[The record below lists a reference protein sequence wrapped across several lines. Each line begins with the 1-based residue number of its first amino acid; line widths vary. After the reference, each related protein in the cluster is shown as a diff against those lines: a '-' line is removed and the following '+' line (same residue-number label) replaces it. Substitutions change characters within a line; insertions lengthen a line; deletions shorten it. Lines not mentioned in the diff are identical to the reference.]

1 MAAPSL
7 YRRYRPRNFAQV
19 RGQDH
24 VVGAMRNAVASG
36 TEGHAYLFSGP
47 RGTGKTSTAR
57 ILAKALNCED
67 LRDGEPCCECDS
79 CRAIEAGSSLD
90 LFELDAASNNKVDDM
105 RSLIGGTVVSSPGRT
120 KVYILDE
127 VHMLSAGASNAL
139 LKTLEEPP
147 SGVCFVLAT
156 TDPNKVLPTIRSR
169 TQHFEF
175 RLLSAA
181 ELESYVRWIAEDAGL
196 DLTDE
201 AVAHVVRV
209 GRGSARDTLSALDQV
224 VAAGGVASR
233 SEPVDDLV
241 DALAGADAGAA
252 VQAVAAA
259 LAEGHDP
266 RVLAE
271 AVLSVLRDAF
281 LCSVGVEV
289 PQLLD
294 DDRAQA
300 ERWAGELG
308 TRRLTRAL
316 ERIGTALVDMRHAA
330 DARVPLEV
338 ALVSLTSDQD
348 RLAELERRVAELE
361 EGGVRSA
368 PVARRSAAAAPAAD
382 GGADGE
388 NAPGPEGGA
397 GGEASRPGASPAAT
411 TDDGPRTGSSPATG
425 GAAGRAAQA
434 RAALDASAASRRNSG
449 GATGPPPT
457 RPAARPV
464 APRRPGSGEASP
476 AVDGSTSPPPASPPP
491 PAPASVPSPDASL
504 ADEWVRASLAEHV
517 LPSLKGRARALVAQ
531 AAVERVE
538 GSTVLLGVANEAT
551 MARAEEFIPRV
562 AELLSAA
569 AGRPVEVALVVAGSP
584 VAAVG
589 DVEPTPERAP
599 MEDSGPADDGAG
611 PVGSATRSP
620 ETGRAD
626 APVPSGPAPADGA
639 DPGIDD
645 ELLDLDELEDASDV
659 ATTGVARL
667 TQAFPGAVVV
677 DSEGTT

>member
-24 VVGAMRNAVASG
+24 VVGAMLNAVASG

-224 VAAGGVASR
+224 VAAGGVASYGR
-233 SEPVDDLV
+233 RGWSRRPTAARTEERMAASVLVVDDEPNIVLSLEFLMRQAGYDVRVARDGDAALV
-241 DALAGADAGAA
+241 AIAERAPDLVLLDVMMPGRDGYEVCQAIRADPACASTRIVMLTARSREVEREKGLAMGADDY
-252 VQAVAAA
+252 VTK
-259 LAEGHDP
+259 P
-266 RVLAE
+266 F
-271 AVLSVLRDAF
+271 S
-281 LCSVGVEV
+281 
-289 PQLLD
+289 
-294 DDRAQA
+294 
-300 ERWAGELG
+300 
-308 TRRLTRAL
+308 TRAL
-316 ERIGTALVDMRHAA
+316 
-330 DARVPLEV
+330 
-338 ALVSLTSDQD
+338 
-348 RLAELERRVAELE
+348 
-361 EGGVRSA
+361 
-368 PVARRSAAAAPAAD
+368 
-382 GGADGE
+382 
-388 NAPGPEGGA
+388 
-397 GGEASRPGASPAAT
+397 
-411 TDDGPRTGSSPATG
+411 
-425 GAAGRAAQA
+425 
-434 RAALDASAASRRNSG
+434 
-449 GATGPPPT
+449 
-457 RPAARPV
+457 
-464 APRRPGSGEASP
+464 
-476 AVDGSTSPPPASPPP
+476 
-491 PAPASVPSPDASL
+491 
-504 ADEWVRASLAEHV
+504 
-517 LPSLKGRARALVAQ
+517 
-531 AAVERVE
+531 VERVQA
-538 GSTVLLGVANEAT
+538 LLA
-551 MARAEEFIPRV
+551 ARR
-562 AELLSAA
+562 
-569 AGRPVEVALVVAGSP
+569 G
-584 VAAVG
+584 
-589 DVEPTPERAP
+589 
-599 MEDSGPADDGAG
+599 
-611 PVGSATRSP
+611 
-620 ETGRAD
+620 
-626 APVPSGPAPADGA
+626 
-639 DPGIDD
+639 
-645 ELLDLDELEDASDV
+645 
-659 ATTGVARL
+659 
-667 TQAFPGAVVV
+667 
-677 DSEGTT
+677 